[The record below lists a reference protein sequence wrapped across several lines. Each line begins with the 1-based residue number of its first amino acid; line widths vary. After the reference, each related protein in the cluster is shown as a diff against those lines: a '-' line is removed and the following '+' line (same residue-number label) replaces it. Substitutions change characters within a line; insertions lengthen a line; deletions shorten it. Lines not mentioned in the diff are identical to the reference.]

1 MKRLVARKPLN
12 SAELRQLALAYVG
25 RYATSRAKLA
35 GYLRRKLAERGWD
48 EEDAPPIEEVVEAM
62 AAQRFVDDRAYA
74 DMKAGGLAR
83 RGYGVRRVR
92 QALDA
97 AGIEG
102 SDAEEALRMV
112 EEDKEA
118 VALAYAKRRRL
129 GPFSSDP
136 ANLAKREKALAAML
150 RAGHE
155 YLTARRILDL
165 SPELV
170 QSGMA
175 RSEP

>member
-1 MKRLVARKPLN
+1 MKRLAARKPLN
-12 SAELRQLALAYVG
+12 SAELRQMALAYVG

-48 EEDAPPIEEVVEAM
+48 EAGTPPVEAIVDAM
-62 AAQRFVDDRAYA
+62 VAQRFVDDRAFA
-74 DMKAGGLAR
+74 DMKGGGLAR
-83 RGYGVRRVR
+83 RGYGTRRVR
-92 QALDA
+92 QALQA
-97 AGIEG
+97 AGIGEE
-102 SDAEEALRMV
+102 DAADALRTSD
-112 EEDKEA
+112 EDKEA
-118 VALAYAKRRRL
+118 VALAYARRRRL

-136 ANLAKREKALAAML
+136 TNLAKREKALAAML

-155 YLTARRILDL
+155 YITARRILDL

-175 RSEP
+175 RSGL

>member
-1 MKRLVARKPLN
+1 M
-12 SAELRQLALAYVG
+12 ALAYVA

-48 EEDAPPIEEVVEAM
+48 EEGAPAVEAIVEAM
-62 AAQRFVDDRAYA
+62 VAQHYVDDRAFA

-83 RGYGVRRVR
+83 RGYGARRVR
-92 QALDA
+92 QALQA
-97 AGIEG
+97 AGI
-102 SDAEEALRMV
+102 AEEDADVALRTA
-112 EEDKEA
+112 EEDKLA

-136 ANLAKREKALAAML
+136 ANMAKREKALAAML
-150 RAGHE
+150 RAGHD
-155 YLTARRILDL
+155 YLTARQILDL

-170 QSGMA
+170 QNGMA